1 MSAQLDLNKLK
12 NSIPY
17 GWSVYE
23 NSINGEPYYVN
34 QLTGE
39 TQTEIPIYKPE
50 YVKITAE
57 KLHDLEPP
65 LFSVDK
71 SFMCGYCGKYTN
83 YKGKQTELVKGFS
96 FCWNPAPG
104 KWQNYIEGHGVN
116 YLCCENCMNL
126 RSNTKEW
133 KDQLPK
139 WREQKFERC
148 GYCGLYVK
156 HELLL
161 RTQHPTHRLQRVCL
175 DTCYQEVYP
184 SGIDRMDYKTLFK
197 EYKEEREYAPFEKK
211 LDKREILEEIYR
223 RFACDVASGRLS
235 AKKQKKIAKKIKEII
250 DDKVI
255 NSHKSTNIYV
265 RGKYWHK
272 E

>member
-1 MSAQLDLNKLK
+1 
-12 NSIPY
+12 
-17 GWSVYE
+17 
-23 NSINGEPYYVN
+23 
-34 QLTGE
+34 
-39 TQTEIPIYKPE
+39 
-50 YVKITAE
+50 
-57 KLHDLEPP
+57 
-65 LFSVDK
+65 
-71 SFMCGYCGKYTN
+71 MCGYCCKYTN
-83 YKGKQTELVKGFS
+83 YKGKQSELVKGFS

-104 KWQNYIEGHGVN
+104 TWQNYIEGHGVN

-126 RSNTKEW
+126 RSNSKEW

-148 GYCGLYVK
+148 GCCGLYVK
-156 HELLL
+156 RELLL
-161 RTQHPTHRLQRVCL
+161 RTQHATHRLQRVCL

-211 LDKREILEEIYR
+211 IDKREILEEIYR

-250 DDKVI
+250 DDKVM